1 MKRYS
6 KLSLITILIL
16 SLGYVACRKDDSSLD
31 LNKIPGVTIDTT
43 GQSTLS
49 VFQFNNLVVK
59 PKLNIAGVDENDLA
73 YSWRITM
80 LYNDTASTEIGQER
94 DLDAVIGFQ
103 PTQPSQELRIIYT
116 VTDKKHDLKYIM
128 IWPLTVRNNIGM
140 GLVIAETDGS
150 GNSDLSHIMSPEV
163 TLDYSDVSIK
173 HNVYSS
179 LNGQNIQG
187 DIKRLRY
194 LKMNGGNSMIALT
207 DKSITR
213 VSAITYKLVAQNGG
227 LFYNPMTFDKVQ
239 GFYGNYQNDI
249 VIVNDRMHVA
259 WMELSPKWP
268 IPLDYAVKMPG
279 IMAAN
284 PFSNNLGQDG
294 VRYTPPVRVNF
305 YEEEKGKFYFMR
317 YLTTNQ
323 DRAAY
328 PYTEQAGQA
337 FSGHNLPGKTNMA
350 AGWTSDRG
358 FLHVLKDKTSGAV
371 GLYLLSGGTEDN
383 TGTIFTQPFPLN
395 FWDITSAPG
404 IQNATLFTILDDQK
418 VFYYASGNKIYAVM
432 YGGSTPVVEERYS
445 APAGETITA
454 MDIYRHPGY
463 PLLDSY
469 IATNNKMLLVGTH
482 GTEGKV
488 HFIPMKNPGLGTL
501 DASNAKTFGG
511 FGKVTAFGPQL

>member
-6 KLSLITILIL
+6 RLTIFTILALSLA
-16 SLGYVACRKDDSSLD
+16 YAACRKDNSSLD
-31 LNKIPGVTIDTT
+31 INKIPGVTFDTT

-49 VFQFNNLVVK
+49 VLQFNNLVVK
-59 PKLNIAGVDENDLA
+59 PKLNMEGVNESDLT

-80 LYNDTASTEIGQER
+80 LTNDTATAEIGRER

-116 VTDKKHDLKYIM
+116 ITDTKRELKYIM
-128 IWPLTVRNNIGM
+128 IWPLTVRSNFGM
-140 GLVIAETDGS
+140 GLVIAETDGN

-163 TLDYSDVSIK
+163 TLNYADVSVK
-173 HNVYSS
+173 HNIYTS
-179 LNGQNIQG
+179 LNGQGLQG
-187 DIKRLRY
+187 EISRLKY
-194 LKMNGGNSMIALT
+194 LKMSGGASVIALT
-207 DKSITR
+207 NNSITR
-213 VSAITYKLVAQNGG
+213 VSAITYKMMAQNNG
-227 LFYNPMTFDKVQ
+227 LFFNPLTGDKVQ
-239 GFYGNYQNDI
+239 GIYGNYQNDI
-249 VIVNDRMHVA
+249 VILNDRMHVA

-268 IPLDYAVKMPG
+268 IPLDYDVKMPG
-279 IMAAN
+279 IMASN
-284 PFSNNLGQDG
+284 PFSINLGDPG
-294 VRYTPPVRVNF
+294 VKYTPPVRVNF
-305 YEEEKGKFYFMR
+305 YEEEKGKFYYMR
-317 YLTTNQ
+317 FLTTNQ
-323 DRAAY
+323 DRNAY
-328 PYTEQAGQA
+328 PYTELAGQA
-337 FSGHNLPGKTNMA
+337 FSGQNLPGKTNIA
-350 AGWTSDRG
+350 AGWTMDRG

-371 GLYLLSGGTEDN
+371 GLYLLSGGSQDEYGN
-383 TGTIFTQPFPLN
+383 NFTHPLPLN
-395 FWDITSAPG
+395 HFDITSAPG
-404 IQNATLFTILDDQK
+404 IQNATLFTILDDQR

-469 IATNNKMLLVGTH
+469 IATNNKLLLVGTH

-501 DASNAKTFGG
+501 DAANAKTFGG